1 MRKWLIFTDLDGT
14 LLNHRDY
21 SYAEALPALEKI
33 TAMQIPIII
42 NSSKTAAEIEDIRA
56 RLHNN
61 GAFVVENGAAVFMPA
76 GLIPGADG
84 AAKRVIL
91 GRPISEILSLTH
103 AIRDRYGF
111 SFRGFSDFSV
121 DEVMQETGL
130 TEKEAR
136 QAKQRLASE
145 PLKWY
150 DSEEKRLLFEHLLK
164 EQGLQLVKGGRF
176 WHIMGQ
182 NDKGKAMAWLLN
194 TYQQQ
199 QRQKIVTIALGDSQN
214 DLPMLEQADYAAVIQ
229 RVDGS
234 YLSVDKKADRL
245 VRSQHPAPL
254 GWREAIEQLFK
265 KLKLGE
271 MNE

>member
-1 MRKWLIFTDLDGT
+1 MKKWLIFTDLDGT
-14 LLNHRDY
+14 LLDHRDY
-21 SYAEALPALEKI
+21 NYAEALPALEKI
-33 TAMQIPIII
+33 TALQIPLII
-42 NSSKTAAEIEDIRA
+42 NSSKTSAEIEAIKA

-61 GAFVVENGAAVFMPA
+61 GAFAVENGAAVFIPA
-76 GLIPGADG
+76 ELNSESDG
-84 AAKRVIL
+84 AINRVIL
-91 GRPISEILSLTH
+91 GRPISDILSLTH
-103 AIRDRYGF
+103 AIRNRYGF

-121 DEVMQETGL
+121 DEVMRETGL

-176 WHIMGQ
+176 WHVMGQ

-194 TYQQQ
+194 KYQQQ
-199 QRQKIVTIALGDSQN
+199 QTQKIMTIALGDSQN

-229 RVDGS
+229 RTDGS
-234 YLSVDKKADRL
+234 YLTVNKKADRL
-245 VRSQHPAPL
+245 VRSRHPAPL